1 MKNILFSIFFC
12 LGLSACGGGANPD
25 KAALNVA
32 KSISGTSYTDLG
44 SGKMLMSEALSDV
57 SEGFNFE
64 FSFNL
69 ADGGSMTFTSFASP
83 QLSNGFEIKFSRAG
97 AKLNVQAVAQ
107 GQTQDWSSMFTSIDA
122 SQNVTL
128 TMDVHND
135 ESPAHV
141 MIWQGEKAQDKDHTN
156 TLYNSAEDSVDLNY
170 DSSPGNG
177 FGRAWGFA
185 LDNAHLLK
193 VKLSSP
199 QDGH

>member
-12 LGLSACGGGANPD
+12 VGLIACGGGANPD
-25 KAALNVA
+25 KAALNAA
-32 KSISGTSYTDLG
+32 KNISGTSYTDLG
-44 SGKMLMSEALSDV
+44 GGKMLMSEALSDV
-57 SEGFNFE
+57 SAGFNFE
-64 FSFNL
+64 FSFTL
-69 ADGGSMTFTSFASP
+69 ADGGSITFTSFASS

-97 AKLNVQAVAQ
+97 TKLNVQATAQ
-107 GQTQDWSSMFTSIDA
+107 GQTQDWSSMFSSIDA

-141 MIWQGEKAQDKDHTN
+141 MIWQGEKSPDKDHTN

-170 DSSPGNG
+170 DASPGNG
-177 FGRAWGFA
+177 FGRAWGFT
-185 LDNAHLLK
+185 LDNAQLLK
-193 VKLSSP
+193 VKLSAS